1 MFLYEPKVSGRERN
15 GGLEGF
21 EEKRASGYGY
31 DLGLG
36 NAGEGMFKDRNPIK
50 QNTHPTLKPIAL
62 NEKILKLF
70 KTPNE
75 QKILYPFAGVFSEVI
90 GGYKA
95 GFKNFAGC
103 EINPEYI
110 KIGEA
115 RFEFWKDRKLDVIEK
130 EVIIAPEQ
138 GELF

>member
-1 MFLYEPKVSGRERN
+1 MCWCKNRNIHNLFSYHLFLNFSLPC
-15 GGLEGF
+15 
-21 EEKRASGYGY
+21 
-31 DLGLG
+31 
-36 NAGEGMFKDRNPIK
+36 
-50 QNTHPTLKPIAL
+50 KPISL

-75 QKILYPFAGVFSEVI
+75 QKILFPFAGVFSEVI

-115 RFEFWKDRKLDVIEK
+115 RFEYWKDRPLDVIEK
-130 EVIIAPEQ
+130 EQIISPEQ
-138 GELF
+138 QELF